1 MTLGEF
7 ILHLKH
13 KSISIKILGYE
24 SDNLL
29 YIGDVGGYLHWIYRS
44 RFDKAFIYQIK
55 FSSNGIMLI
64 YIEGE

>member
-13 KSISIKILGYE
+13 KSISIRVLGFE

-29 YIGDVGGYLHWIYRS
+29 YNGDVGGYLHWIYRS
-44 RFDKAFIYQIK
+44 DYDKSEIYQIQ

-64 YIEGE
+64 YLEGE